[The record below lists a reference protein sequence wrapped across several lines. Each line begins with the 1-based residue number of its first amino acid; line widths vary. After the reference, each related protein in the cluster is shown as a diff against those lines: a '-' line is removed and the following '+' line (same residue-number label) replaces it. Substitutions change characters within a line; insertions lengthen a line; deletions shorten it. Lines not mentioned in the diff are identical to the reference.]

1 MMRLKGAPLRG
12 RLDMEGEI
20 APPTPVNWRS
30 LGPSLVK
37 IVILRA
43 LHFSALSVTTET
55 IFSHNFGTVIYP
67 HLLNFTS

>member
-1 MMRLKGAPLRG
+1 MRLKGAPLRG

-20 APPTPVNWRS
+20 APPPPPPVNWRS

-43 LHFSALSVTTET
+43 LHFSAL
-55 IFSHNFGTVIYP
+55 
-67 HLLNFTS
+67 